1 MLRTVGS
8 GMCVENWG
16 GRCVLRTVGSGMCV
30 ENCGEGDVC

>member
-1 MLRTVGS
+1 MLRTVGRE
-8 GMCVENWG
+8 MCVENWG